1 MKKKLLF
8 LTIAILAIT
17 FVNAQSFITVNF
29 GDFEDEVTNPWTL
42 YGASYE
48 IVENPL
54 QNDGNTSGWVLQNI
68 TETQYQ
74 GMSISGL
81 THQKDSFNLYSFD
94 VYCATG
100 AVDFIVNIHGKTA
113 EDADV
118 TAAFYPTTI
127 EGEWLH
133 YEVDLTNEDNFGTL
147 AKITQ
152 LDLQNNTAE
161 TELYWDNIILTSIY
175 EAEPSKV
182 VTNAKTTEMLLFPN
196 PANSNDLVMLKGDI
210 ANDCVVEI
218 YNTDGRLKL
227 TTSHSNGLLNIKS
240 LNSGLYLIKAGN
252 QVSRLMVK

>member
-1 MKKKLLF
+1 MKKTLLF
-8 LTIAILAIT
+8 LTFAILATT

-54 QNDGNTSGWVLQNI
+54 KDADNNSDWVLQNI

-74 GMSISGL
+74 GMSIAGL
-81 THQKDSFNLYSFD
+81 SHQKDSFNLYSFD

-100 AVDFIVNIHGKTA
+100 AVDFIVNVHGKTA
-113 EDADV
+113 EDADTTV
-118 TAAFYPTTI
+118 SFYPTTTD
-127 EGEWLH
+127 GAWLH
-133 YEVDLTNEDNFGTL
+133 YEVDLTDEDIFGTF

-161 TELYWDNIILTSIY
+161 TELYWDNILLTSIY

-182 VTNAKTTEMLLFPN
+182 ITKANTIEMLLFPN
-196 PANSNDLVMLKGDI
+196 PANCNDFVMLKGDI
-210 ANDCVVEI
+210 DNDCVVEI
-218 YNTDGRLKL
+218 YSADGRLKL
-227 TTSHSNGLLNIKS
+227 SPSHSNGLLNIKS
-240 LNSGLYLIKAGN
+240 LNSGLYIVKAGN
-252 QVSRLMVK
+252 QISRLIVK